1 MERLSRIA
9 RRLDASPLA
18 DWLALVAVILFVFGI
33 AGLLDGVVHGVVHG
47 AVNGAVDG
55 LGGLVQAGRNG
66 Q

>member
-18 DWLALVAVILFVFGI
+18 DWLALVAVILFVFGL
-33 AGLLDGVVHGVVHG
+33 AGLLDGAGQ
-47 AVNGAVDG
+47 
-55 LGGLVQAGRNG
+55 LVLAGRSG